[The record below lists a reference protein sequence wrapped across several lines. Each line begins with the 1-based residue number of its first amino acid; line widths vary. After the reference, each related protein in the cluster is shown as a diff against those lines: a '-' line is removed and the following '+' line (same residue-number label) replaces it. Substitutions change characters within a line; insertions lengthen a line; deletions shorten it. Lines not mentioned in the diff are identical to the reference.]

1 MDQDLVVL
9 EAFFGEEKHISNC
22 MHVGICDQVSV
33 YILHSL
39 CLSRSSLLNNL
50 LYFPFTRSHT
60 NSVCFT
66 APVSTLF
73 LFLRFHCCT
82 NKCQFFFY
90 ACIGGHYTFICCN
103 IGNICCCCCLVSSLQ
118 FTLCF
123 SDLCQIFIS
132 LSISQSKKLRTKAVS
147 ERNELIKPQRR
158 RGKQLKR

>member
-39 CLSRSSLLNNL
+39 CLSRSPLLNNL
-50 LYFPFTRSHT
+50 LYFPFTLSHT

-73 LFLRFHCCT
+73 LFLRYHCCT
-82 NKCQFFFY
+82 NNVGFSFMLVLVVIILLFVVILVIFVVVVVVAWCPHCNSHFASLICARFSFHFQF
-90 ACIGGHYTFICCN
+90 HSPKN
-103 IGNICCCCCLVSSLQ
+103 
-118 FTLCF
+118 
-123 SDLCQIFIS
+123 
-132 LSISQSKKLRTKAVS
+132 
-147 ERNELIKPQRR
+147 
-158 RGKQLKR
+158 